1 VRDAVAVTDANA
13 DVPTTF
19 GSVAE
24 LYAAARPTYPG
35 ALFDWLADVA
45 PARDLAWDCG
55 CGNGQAAVG
64 LAKRFTAVVA
74 TDASAEQ
81 IAAAPPH
88 DRIAYRIAPAQDS
101 GLATHAADLVTVA
114 QALHWFPLEE
124 FYAEVRRVARPGAV
138 VAAWSYHW
146 LTTGDARIDAIV
158 DQLATGTLAGYWPVG
173 REHVDNAYVDL
184 EFPFVRI
191 DPPPLAMT
199 QDWPLDRLLTYLRS
213 WSSVSRYRDQHGV
226 DPVDEVA
233 PALATLWGSRAA
245 TRPVRWPLT
254 VLAGRCP

>member
-1 VRDAVAVTDANA
+1 MNSPNR
-13 DVPTTF
+13 DVPSTF

-24 LYAAARPTYPG
+24 QYAAARPTYPA

-45 PARDLAWDCG
+45 PARGLAWDCG
-55 CGNGQAAVG
+55 CGNGQASAG
-64 LAKRFTAVVA
+64 LAQRFAAVVG

-81 IAAAPPH
+81 IAAAQPH
-88 DRIAYRIAPAQDS
+88 DRVSYRVAAAQDS
-101 GLATHAADLVTVA
+101 GLATHTVDLVTIA

-124 FYAEVRRVARPGAV
+124 FYAEVRRVTRRGAV

-146 LTTGDARIDAIV
+146 LTTGDAGIDAIV
-158 DQLATGTLAGYWPVG
+158 DHLATGTLGGYWPAG
-173 REHVDNAYVDL
+173 REHVDNEYADL
-184 EFPFVRI
+184 DFPFVRI

-213 WSSVSRYRDQHGV
+213 WSSVSRYRAQHGV

-233 PALATLWGSRAA
+233 PALAALWGDPALA
-245 TRPVRWPLT
+245 RPVRWPLT
-254 VLAGRCP
+254 ILAGRT